1 MAMAQLSLKISIE
14 IVCGLCLQSNE
25 LQSSREQGKRIICTV
40 NQIYSKNTKVPVNSL
55 HHYSSP
61 AEIIILEISHCCQ
74 FNKLKKDEE
83 RSFVN

>member
-1 MAMAQLSLKISIE
+1 MALSLKITKE

-25 LQSSREQGKRIICTV
+25 LQSSREQGKRIIWTV
-40 NQIYSKNTKVPVNSL
+40 NQISSKNTTVPVNSL
-55 HHYSSP
+55 HLSSSP
-61 AEIIILEISHCCQ
+61 RKIIILEISHCCQ